1 MTLEAARPQDRL
13 PHVPQDPRLQLAELF
28 RKPKSPVT
36 VIVKKRRL
44 STGVE
49 DTVEARREDAAVDGH
64 LSPDEAV
71 ARGPRVHLAAK
82 PLSSESAQA
91 SAAQL
96 TVSPEVA
103 PPRRRRV
110 RDPLRR
116 PGEVRI
122 LMQTPV
128 APQAEL
134 DDTPVWQRLLSLP
147 AEEVSYQQVRRALE
161 DLQATVI
168 EARLASKTRIL

>member
-1 MTLEAARPQDRL
+1 MI
-13 PHVPQDPRLQLAELF
+13 F
-28 RKPKSPVT
+28 
-36 VIVKKRRL
+36 KKRRL

-49 DTVEARREDAAVDGH
+49 HTAEARREGAAVDGH
-64 LSPDEAV
+64 LCPDEAV

-91 SAAQL
+91 CATQP

-122 LMQTPV
+122 VVQTPV
-128 APQAEL
+128 APQAGF
-134 DDTPVWQRLLSLP
+134 DDTPVWQRLLSWP
-147 AEEVSYQQVRRALE
+147 AEEVSYRHVRRALE

-168 EARLASKTRIL
+168 AARLASKIRIL